1 MAITTLIFDLGNVVL
16 TNDWHYDCPEK
27 FQAYSDYFSITY
39 DDMERG
45 WNAFWP
51 QFCIGEITEDEFW
64 SGFLKTAGAKKMDIN
79 QAKKLWR
86 DYQKQIQNML
96 DLLGKL
102 KEHYR
107 LAALTTI
114 SKEWL
119 DYKREKY
126 NLDSYFEVIV
136 SSGYSGLA
144 KPDPKI
150 YRTFLKKLNVK
161 PQECLFIDDSQRT
174 LPPAEDLGIKT
185 ILFSGQSDLEKSLKK
200 LGIKY

>member
-1 MAITTLIFDLGNVVL
+1 MTIITLIFDLGNVVL

-27 FQAYSDYFSITY
+27 FQAYSDYFDITY

-51 QFCIGEITEDEFW
+51 QFCTGRITEDEFW
-64 SGFLKTAGAKKMDIN
+64 KGFLETAGAKKIDIE

-86 DYQKQIQNML
+86 EYQNPIENML

-102 KEHYR
+102 KQHYR

-114 SKEWL
+114 SREWL
-119 DYKREKY
+119 DYKKESY
-126 NLDSYFEVIV
+126 THNPYFEITI

-150 YRTFLKKLNVK
+150 NRMLIKQLNANPILVVK
-161 PQECLFIDDSQRT
+161 
-174 LPPAEDLGIKT
+174 
-185 ILFSGQSDLEKSLKK
+185 
-200 LGIKY
+200 